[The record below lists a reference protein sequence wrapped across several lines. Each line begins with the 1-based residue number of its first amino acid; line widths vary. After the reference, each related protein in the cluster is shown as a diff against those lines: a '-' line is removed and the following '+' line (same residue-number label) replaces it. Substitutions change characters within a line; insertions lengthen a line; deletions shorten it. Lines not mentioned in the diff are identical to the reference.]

1 MAEEYTT
8 QDRKETP
15 GWLMAAVLLLAIV
28 SVAGFGLAW
37 RDQSRLQQLSQ
48 DYATHFKT
56 SQQENTQYTENVNAL
71 EQRLAKANEESTAL
85 RSDVGVVTRRLRV
98 TQGELAKA
106 RTEAA
111 QMREEGAKQI
121 EEMNTAVKTELATK
135 ATSEQFDTVSGDVVA
150 VKSDLDVTKND
161 LRMARSELGT
171 LIARNSEEI
180 NVLRR
185 LGERDYVEFT
195 VTGKKKPQVVGPLTV
210 ELRSVD
216 TKRNKFTVAL
226 VVDDLRT
233 EKKDRLVNE
242 PIIFYPRG
250 TKGQATEFVVN
261 SVAKD
266 KITGYVSIPKR
277 APVASTASASTG
289 N

>member
-1 MAEEYTT
+1 MTDEYTA

-28 SVAGFGLAW
+28 SIAGFGLAW
-37 RDQSRLQQLSQ
+37 RDQTRLQQMNQ
-48 DYATHFKT
+48 DYTAQFKT
-56 SQQENTQYTENVNAL
+56 SQQEHTQYTANANAL
-71 EQRLAKANEESTAL
+71 EQELAKANEAATSL
-85 RSDVGVVTRRLRV
+85 RSDVDVVTKKLRV
-98 TQGELAKA
+98 TQTELNKA
-106 RTEAA
+106 RAEAA
-111 QMREEGAKQI
+111 QIREEGSKQI
-121 EEMNTAVKTELATK
+121 EEMNTAVKSELATK
-135 ATSEQFDTVSGDVVA
+135 ASSEQLNTVSGDVTA
-150 VKSDLDVTKND
+150 VKTDLDGTKND

-180 NVLRR
+180 SVLRR

-195 VTGKKKPQVVGPLTV
+195 IEGKKKPQVVGPLTV

-216 TKRNKFTVAL
+216 TKKSKFTVAM

-250 TKGQATEFVVN
+250 SKSQATEFVVN
-261 SVAKD
+261 SVSKD
-266 KITGYVSIPKR
+266 KITGYVSVPKR
-277 APVASTASASTG
+277 APAGTGAASTG

>member
-1 MAEEYTT
+1 MTEDYTA
-8 QDRKETP
+8 QDKKETP
-15 GWLMAAVLLLAIV
+15 GWLMAAMLLLAIV

-37 RDQSRLQQLSQ
+37 RDQTRLQQMNQ
-48 DYATHFKT
+48 DYTAQFKT
-56 SQQENTQYTENVNAL
+56 SQQEHTQYTESVNAL
-71 EQRLAKANEESTAL
+71 EQRLAKANEETTTL
-85 RSDVGVVTRRLRV
+85 RSDVDVVTRRLRV
-98 TQGELAKA
+98 TQSDLAKA
-106 RTEAA
+106 RAEAA
-111 QMREEGAKQI
+111 QLHEEGSKQL
-121 EEMNTAVKTELATK
+121 EEMGTAVKTELAAK
-135 ATSEQFDTVSGDVVA
+135 ASSEQLNTVSGDVVA
-150 VKSDLDVTKND
+150 VKADLDTAKSD

-185 LGERDYVEFT
+185 MGERDYVEFT
-195 VTGKKKPQVVGPLTV
+195 IQGKKKPQVVGPLTV

-216 TKRNKFTVAL
+216 TKKSKFTVAL

-250 TKGQATEFVVN
+250 TKSQATEFVVN
-261 SVAKD
+261 SVGKD
-266 KITGYVSIPKR
+266 KITGYISIPKR
-277 APVASTASASTG
+277 APAGTSAAAATG